1 MMLIRLSFV
10 TSSIKKFFLFISLLF
25 SILTILYY
33 VMNNEI
39 SKRICRTSSM
49 QVSIIPFVPILI
61 LHPNLTYY
69 SMVSIWQAR
78 QLNDDIHVLYDHKG
92 TIERSCSTYL
102 SNKANC
108 SSMISM
114 KLSQLIESLHSS
126 QIYFTD
132 LNSKDLQNEV
142 NDFRKAFQRGNNR
155 TLFDL
160 YHRDKWI
167 YEEWCAIR
175 WLYAYN
181 YALKRKFDVFYLQ
194 DSDVLLYSNVTM
206 EYDYLQPIDTA
217 ISSSVFRRST
227 SGHNAFFKIK
237 ILESLINLM
246 LETWHQRTDVAGYVR
261 ANVIPDTF
269 YFVHL
274 FEHRNKNSLRRAKG
288 MIIYLLNDIYYSN
301 KYNRSSGRA
310 FDRYIGDDF
319 DGRYSLKK
327 ITFPGK
333 MSDNLKNISWITETN
348 SYFDRPHMSSS
359 LSVRYPFIYHRELQ
373 ENIRMITL
381 HFVGYRKKF
390 MQFYTQRYLQNFNVD
405 QLLNSNFFPHKQLI

>member
-78 QLNDDIHVLYDHKG
+78 QLNDEIHVLYDHNATVQRTCNQSDMKIDNCFSSVSTNL
-92 TIERSCSTYL
+92 TILIKSLL
-102 SNKANC
+102 SSK
-108 SSMISM
+108 
-114 KLSQLIESLHSS
+114 
-126 QIYFTD
+126 IYFID
-132 LNSKDLQNEV
+132 LNIKYLQTNV
-142 NDFRKAFQRGNNR
+142 DSFKVAYSQGNNKS
-155 TLFDL
+155 LFDQHHPL
-160 YHRDKWI
+160 KWI